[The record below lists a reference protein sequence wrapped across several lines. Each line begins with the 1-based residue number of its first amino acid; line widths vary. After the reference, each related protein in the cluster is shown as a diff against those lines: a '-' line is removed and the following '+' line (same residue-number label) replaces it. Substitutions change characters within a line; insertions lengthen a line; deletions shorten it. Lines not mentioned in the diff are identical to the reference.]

1 MQLYYFVALAAFVAA
16 VSATSVSNLQ
26 RCITD
31 PGNCPNLDNYPPDG
45 GADTYNLEQPCSRI
59 RLNYGTWHI
68 SEGILQFVNALNSTV
83 IVESKAC
90 DRGANF
96 FENSNKRSCD
106 ICLEPF
112 EWDFTQRSP
121 HIIDC
126 GHVFC
131 AECLHQVFPTKCPLC
146 RKLYLPSEIRKLHV
160 ECRSDDD
167 KEEVDLLKELITA
180 YDSSEEDILRLRI
193 RVDSWL
199 SSRTLNEHS
208 PLRRARDAL
217 EQYQQLK
224 QKRFQDR
231 RKIKTLERAARQWE
245 KSVQDSAT
253 RKEAEAAIMEQTL
266 RSQLAE
272 HQAQIT
278 QLRAEIDKKQAQL
291 DRSKLKKSTPKPL
304 PLPQVLTP
312 ISNPLPT
319 PPRLVRVTTNKSTWP
334 VDHKTRSNTMPPP
347 RFPILERDDG
357 FDGLEDNAA
366 YFTCRTAPYA
376 WLDDEEFG
384 DESSLQRPI
393 KNAHC

>member
-16 VSATSVSNLQ
+16 VSATSASNLQ

-31 PGNCPNLDNYPPDG
+31 PGNCPNLDNCPPDG
-45 GADTYNLEQPCSRI
+45 GADTCNLEQPCSRI
-59 RLNYGTWHI
+59 RLNYGQI
-68 SEGILQFVNALNSTV
+68 Q
-83 IVESKAC
+83 VESKVC

-96 FENSNKRSCD
+96 NSNKRSCD

-112 EWDFTQRSP
+112 EWDIIQRSP

-193 RVDSWL
+193 RVDAWL

>member
-1 MQLYYFVALAAFVAA
+1 MLVVD
-16 VSATSVSNLQ
+16 VSS
-26 RCITD
+26 
-31 PGNCPNLDNYPPDG
+31 
-45 GADTYNLEQPCSRI
+45 
-59 RLNYGTWHI
+59 
-68 SEGILQFVNALNSTV
+68 
-83 IVESKAC
+83 
-90 DRGANF
+90 
-96 FENSNKRSCD
+96 SCD

-160 ECRSDDD
+160 ECRSQADDD

-193 RVDSWL
+193 RVDAWL

-384 DESSLQRPI
+384 EESSLQRPI
-393 KNAHC
+393 KNAHF